1 MSIQSNIRS
10 NVSRTYV
17 IMALF
22 VALVV
27 GVGYVMGQA
36 LGYGDSFMWI
46 AVLFA
51 VISSFA
57 SYYWGDKMVLAMS
70 GARPA
75 DRKRDF
81 DFYTVTENL
90 AMADGL
96 PKPKLY
102 VIDDEAMNAFAT
114 GRDPQH
120 AVICATTGILER
132 LDRSELEGVIAHEMS
147 HVKNFDTRLMAV
159 VAVLVGTLVYL
170 ADIFMRTLW
179 WGGGRRSRD
188 DEGNLGAIFMILGLV
203 LAVISPI
210 MATLIQMAMSRNRE
224 YLADAS
230 GANLTRYP
238 EGLARAL
245 EKLKGDRDVL
255 QSASNATAHL
265 YIVNPFKGKNFGA
278 WFAGLFDTHPPI
290 EDRIKRLRAM

>member
-1 MSIQSNIRS
+1 MSIQSSIRS
-10 NVSRTYV
+10 NITKTYV
-17 IMALF
+17 IITLF
-22 VALVV
+22 IAFVV
-27 GVGYVMGQA
+27 LIGYVMGQA

-46 AVLFA
+46 AVVFA
-51 VISSFA
+51 VISSFV
-57 SYYWGDKMVLAMS
+57 SYYWSDKLVLAMS

-81 DFYTVTENL
+81 DFFTVTENL
-90 AMADGL
+90 SIAAGL
-96 PKPKLY
+96 PKPRLY
-102 VIDDEAMNAFAT
+102 VIDDDAMNAFAT

-120 AVICATTGILER
+120 AVVCATSGILAR
-132 LDRSELEGVIAHEMS
+132 LDRRELEGVIAHELS

-159 VAVLVGTLVYL
+159 VAVLVGTIVYL

-188 DEGNLGAIFMILGLV
+188 DEGNLGAIMMVVGIV
-203 LAVISPI
+203 LAIVSPI
-210 MATLIQMAMSRNRE
+210 MATLIQLAMSRNRE

-245 EKLKGDRDVL
+245 EELKDDHDVL
-255 QSASNATAHL
+255 QSATNATAHL

-278 WFAGLFDTHPPI
+278 WFSGLFDTHPPLD
-290 EDRIKRLRAM
+290 ERIKRLRAM